1 MEDSHFPL
9 LAMLRFQHFALYR
22 LSNYSVS
29 LSSNINGQE
38 AVRIQMMWV
47 QAASAL
53 EGVLCCGIVNV
64 YFACLLSPLPDL
76 REAVTGRDDLEG
88 RKLFECICAEF

>member
-1 MEDSHFPL
+1 M
-9 LAMLRFQHFALYR
+9 
-22 LSNYSVS
+22 
-29 LSSNINGQE
+29 
-38 AVRIQMMWV
+38 
-47 QAASAL
+47 
-53 EGVLCCGIVNV
+53 CCGIVNV